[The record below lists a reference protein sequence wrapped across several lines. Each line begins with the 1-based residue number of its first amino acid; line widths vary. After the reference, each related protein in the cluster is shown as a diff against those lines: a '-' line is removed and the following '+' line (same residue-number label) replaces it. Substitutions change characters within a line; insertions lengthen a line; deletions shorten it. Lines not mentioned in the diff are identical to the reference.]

1 MNRAEQNA
9 APLGPQVEH
18 PGFDFKAGKRL
29 STAMRA
35 SGFSEAR
42 VGCIDGELRVSGQ
55 RAGKEAVAMTVSFPA
70 SWRRSGP
77 RAHADTD
84 DSAVPLAGGGTEKSG
99 LRVTI
104 RKPKAQGRAETTAI
118 AKTEEA
124 LV

>member
-9 APLGPQVEH
+9 APLGPRVAH

-35 SGFSEAR
+35 SGFSDAR
-42 VGCIDGELRVSGQ
+42 VGCVDGELRVSGE
-55 RAGKEAVAMTVSFPA
+55 RAGKEAVAVTVSFPA
-70 SWRRSGP
+70 SWRGSGP
-77 RAHADTD
+77 RGHADTGY
-84 DSAVPLAGGGTEKSG
+84 SAEPLAGGDTEKSG

-118 AKTEEA
+118 ARIEEA